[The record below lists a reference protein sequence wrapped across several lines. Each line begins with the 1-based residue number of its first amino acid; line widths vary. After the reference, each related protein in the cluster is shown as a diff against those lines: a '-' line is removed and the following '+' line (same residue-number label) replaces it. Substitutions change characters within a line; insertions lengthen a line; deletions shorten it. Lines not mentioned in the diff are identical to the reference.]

1 MDLRFG
7 RRDLIA
13 GAGAV
18 LMVRRAKAAPF
29 GWEQAEPA
37 VAGFQSD
44 LSARLD
50 KLIANKRVWGLD
62 GVIVV
67 RNRKIVLER
76 YFEGEENSWGT
87 TRHVVFGPDVPHNLY
102 SVTKSI
108 VALIYG
114 VALAEGKVPPP
125 DVPLYAQFP
134 EYPDLVTTDPRR
146 GERTIA
152 HALTMTLGLQ
162 WDE

>member
-1 MDLRFG
+1 MELRFG

-13 GAGAV
+13 GAGAALV
-18 LMVRRAKAAPF
+18 LRQARAAPF
-29 GWEQAEPA
+29 TWENDEPA
-37 VAGFQSD
+37 AQGFQPD

-62 GVIVV
+62 GVVVV

-76 YFEGEENSWGT
+76 YFEGEENSWGAK
-87 TRHVVFGPDVPHNLY
+87 RRIAFGPDTLHNLY

-108 VALIYG
+108 VALVYG

-125 DVPLYAQFP
+125 EAPLYAQ
-134 EYPDLVTTDPRR
+134 
-146 GERTIA
+146 
-152 HALTMTLGLQ
+152 
-162 WDE
+162 